1 MNDNN
6 DNRILINT
14 TKLIWNETD
23 IKGIYK
29 KVLSKKDEEETSL
42 IKIEKD
48 TKLNTLS
55 KINSVEI
62 FVIEGTYI
70 NEYGDFNQGTY
81 LQFSKE
87 DESLVTTDTGCTVF
101 RKINYFDMKE
111 QIIINTKNEIWHQGH
126 GNLEVMPLYE
136 QTALVKWPKG
146 ERFIPHKHW
155 GGEEI
160 FVLSGTFIDEHG
172 IYPKGTWIRSP
183 HLSEHFPYVEEETI
197 IYVKTGH
204 L

>member
-1 MNDNN
+1 MNEDYEKRALI
-6 DNRILINT
+6 DTNR
-14 TKLIWNETD
+14 LIWNETN
-23 IKGIYK
+23 KNGILK
-29 KVLSKKDEEETSL
+29 KLLSKKDLEETSIL
-42 IKIEKD
+42 KIEKD
-48 TKLNTLS
+48 AKLNDNS

-62 FVIEGTYI
+62 FVLEGIYK
-70 NEYGDFNQGTY
+70 NEFGEFNQGTY
-81 LQFSKE
+81 LQLPKE
-87 DESLVTTDTGCTVF
+87 DESFVTSKSTCTIF
-101 RKINYFDMKE
+101 RKINYFEMKE
-111 QIIINTKNEIWHQGH
+111 QIIIDTNKASWHQGH

-136 QTALVKWPKG
+136 QTALVKWPKD

-172 IYPKGTWIRSP
+172 SYPKGTWIRSP
-183 HLSEHFPYVEEETI
+183 HLSIHYPYVNEETI

>member
-1 MNDNN
+1 MNEIYEE
-6 DNRILINT
+6 RALININEM
-14 TKLIWNETD
+14 IWKKIGN
-23 IKGIYK
+23 KGIFVK
-29 KVLSKKDEEETSL
+29 QLSKKENEETSIL
-42 IKIEKD
+42 RIEKD
-48 TKLNTLS
+48 TKLNTQS

-62 FVIEGTYI
+62 FVLEGIYI
-70 NEYGDFNQGTY
+70 NEYGEFKAGTY
-81 LQFSKE
+81 LQFPKE
-87 DESLVTTDTGCTVF
+87 DEAYVTSRNSCTVF
-101 RKINYFDMKE
+101 RKINYFEMKE
-111 QIIINTKNEIWHQGH
+111 QIIIDTKNESWHQGH

-160 FVLSGTFIDEHG
+160 FVLSGTFMDEHG
-172 IYPKGTWIRSP
+172 NYPKGTWIRSP